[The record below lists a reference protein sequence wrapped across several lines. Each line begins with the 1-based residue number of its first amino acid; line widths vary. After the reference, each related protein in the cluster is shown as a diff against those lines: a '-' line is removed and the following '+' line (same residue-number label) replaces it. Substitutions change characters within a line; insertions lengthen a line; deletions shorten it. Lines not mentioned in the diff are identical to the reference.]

1 MEGSAVDKILKQLL
15 WEPGGYQ
22 ALEFQIVNTERE
34 ERGKSDGVRG
44 ENGATMILFVVESN
58 KPSKSAQSACLED
71 QDGVVSN

>member
-44 ENGATMILFVVESN
+44 EKRGDNDPVRG
-58 KPSKSAQSACLED
+58 
-71 QDGVVSN
+71 